1 MTNNEQER
9 CAASPHF
16 NAENFVRLFKAAHA
30 VRVYQKR
37 YFRDRDGNSLTLA
50 KRAERELDALIDE
63 FQNPPQ
69 PKQEELF

>member
-1 MTNNEQER
+1 MTAEER

-30 VRVYQKR
+30 VRMYQKW
-37 YFRDRDGNSLTLA
+37 YFRDRDSNSLTLA